1 MTEPSASIRVGAF
14 KCFSINYHAPP
25 DLTIMHHRIHFGS
38 EHGFD
43 AAVDEPLLIAGLK
56 AGYALPYECGT
67 GTCGT
72 CHTSIREGTVIDPWP
87 NAPGLSFGK
96 RAKNGVLL
104 CQAVATSDCRLP
116 DALSKKREEFLPP
129 VRSFE
134 GKANATNET
143 DDVARI
149 SVALDKPIT
158 FLPGQYALFKLPGVA
173 GYRAYSMANSATTQT
188 SLLHFYIRRVGGG
201 SASPILTSAI
211 DLPVQL
217 VAPLGNAFLDSG
229 SKRNLLC
236 VAGGTGLAPL
246 LSIATGAL
254 ELGML
259 REQRV
264 DLFIG
269 VRTPSDIF
277 ANAVLQRLVVA
288 SAGAVQ
294 VNWCISG
301 DGQFAD
307 WKGERGMVH
316 EVVARVIE
324 DLPERQVYMG
334 GPQPMIDAMLRM
346 LLKSRVKRSQIRF
359 DKFS

>member
-1 MTEPSASIRVGAF
+1 M
-14 KCFSINYHAPP
+14 
-25 DLTIMHHRIHFGS
+25 
-38 EHGFD
+38 
-43 AAVDEPLLIAGLK
+43 
-56 AGYALPYECGT
+56 
-67 GTCGT
+67 
-72 CHTSIREGTVIDPWP
+72 
-87 NAPGLSFGK
+87 
-96 RAKNGVLL
+96 
-104 CQAVATSDCRLP
+104 
-116 DALSKKREEFLPP
+116 
-129 VRSFE
+129 
-134 GKANATNET
+134 
-143 DDVARI
+143 
-149 SVALDKPIT
+149 
-158 FLPGQYALFKLPGVA
+158 
-173 GYRAYSMANSATTQT
+173 
-188 SLLHFYIRRVGGG
+188 
-201 SASPILTSAI
+201 
-211 DLPVQL
+211 QL

-307 WKGERGMVH
+307 WKGKRGMVH